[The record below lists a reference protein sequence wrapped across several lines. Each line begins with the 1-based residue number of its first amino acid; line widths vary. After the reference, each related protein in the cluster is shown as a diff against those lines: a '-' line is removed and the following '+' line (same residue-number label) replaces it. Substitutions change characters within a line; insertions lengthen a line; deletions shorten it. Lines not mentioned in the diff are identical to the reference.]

1 MFEFFFENDTVIDKE
16 ANNETAHIS
25 IRCTS
30 KFRCNDVV
38 LDEHKYVSFDF
49 DLNISQT
56 GGVISFGLLLAGI
69 FCLLKGYIYYNIT
82 SSFYSGLSIFLLF
95 REYYELNEI
104 NHDLDTLDPKSKI
117 ISKTVYYISL
127 VTSLAYGYISIKTK
141 YLKYL
146 IFLIMNI
153 IKKFFI

>member
-1 MFEFFFENDTVIDKE
+1 MEHASYYSNDNVTNETNTDINRSFIDFSTYRFYYIDMRKVNPNIIAELMFEFFFENDTVIDKE

-56 GGVISFGLLLAGI
+56 GGVISLGLL
-69 FCLLKGYIYYNIT
+69 
-82 SSFYSGLSIFLLF
+82 
-95 REYYELNEI
+95 
-104 NHDLDTLDPKSKI
+104 
-117 ISKTVYYISL
+117 
-127 VTSLAYGYISIKTK
+127 
-141 YLKYL
+141 
-146 IFLIMNI
+146 
-153 IKKFFI
+153 